1 MSADKAGVQ
10 MSWRE
15 FVGGLIAILTLLG
28 ILSSW
33 IILPNRVMAVETDIS
48 AVRNTMTLNADRLHK
63 MEVDVSTSLAV
74 LVEQSK
80 NQAEQ
85 TRRMQA
91 DITEIKNRPK

>member
-1 MSADKAGVQ
+1 MSADRTGLQ

-15 FVGGLIAILTLLG
+15 FVAALIGFFTLVG
-28 ILSSW
+28 ILGSW
-33 IILPNRVMAVETDIS
+33 IILPNRVLAVEADIV
-48 AVRNTMTLNADRLHK
+48 AVKSTIVTNAERLHK
-63 MEVDVSTSLAV
+63 MELDVSTALAV

-91 DITEIKNRPK
+91 DITEIKNRH